1 MQTLFAKTVI
11 LNVLLFGLLASGN
24 FFYQNKSN
32 KQIAAQSISE
42 IPTSTNSDENSE
54 EENQVFV
61 VESVQLINLQAS
73 VPSIKVFCEI
83 VRFQCPGFL
92 DLNSSASVFKG
103 FWIFYQEFFK
113 PVLTKTT
120 QPKAP

>member
-11 LNVLLFGLLASGN
+11 LNVLLLGLLASGN
-24 FFYQNKSN
+24 MFYQNKSD
-32 KQIAAQSISE
+32 KQIAAQAITDAQSA
-42 IPTSTNSDENSE
+42 PNSDENQDE
-54 EENQVFV
+54 QVYV

-83 VRFQCPGFL
+83 VRFQCPGFIK
-92 DLNSSASVFKG
+92 LNASSSVFKG

>member
-11 LNVLLFGLLASGN
+11 LNVLLLGLLASGN
-24 FFYQNKSN
+24 MFYQNKSD
-32 KQIAAQSISE
+32 KQIENQAITDAPSA
-42 IPTSTNSDENSE
+42 TNSSENQE
-54 EENQVFV
+54 DKEQVFV

-92 DLNSSASVFKG
+92 NLNASSSVFKG